1 MSNIEGVLN
10 SNTIVCSKEKL
21 AYIFVILT
29 SLLWGSS
36 ATVGKIVLKDLNNFQ
51 VLFYISFIAFLSLFI
66 ISWKRG
72 SLNEVKSYTKKDYFN
87 FAYMGFVG
95 VFLYDIFFYGALM
108 YAPAQEVFIVNYT
121 WPVWVG
127 IFSCIL
133 IKEKFSFKKGIAIL
147 MGFVGIYLVVS
158 RGNVN
163 IAIEAQNVKGY
174 IMALMGAVC
183 YGIFSVIG
191 KKHNYDKFLSMM
203 FYYAFTFIYISIYLL
218 IFYYIPAIDFKEF
231 LGLIW
236 LGAFSGGIASVFWF
250 LALKYG
256 DTFKMSNMIFLT
268 PFISLIYTHFILGEK
283 IYVASFIG
291 LLFIVSGILIEK
303 VFNKTS

>member
-1 MSNIEGVLN
+1 MDDIVEILNIKIKI
-10 SNTIVCSKEKL
+10 SSKEKL
-21 AYIFVILT
+21 AYVLVILT

-36 ATVGKIVLKDLNNFQ
+36 ATVGKIVLKNLNNFQ
-51 VLFYISFIAFLSLFI
+51 ILFYISFIAFVSLFI
-66 ISWKRG
+66 ISWKKG
-72 SLNEVKSYTKKDYFN
+72 SLNEVKSYTKRDYFN
-87 FAYMGFVG
+87 FAYMGFIG

-133 IKEKFSFKKGIAIL
+133 IKEKFGIKKAIAIG

-158 RGNVN
+158 KGKMNMAVE
-163 IAIEAQNVKGY
+163 IENVKGY
-174 IMALMGAVC
+174 AMALMGAVC
-183 YGIFSVIG
+183 YGIFSVLG

-203 FYYAFTFIYISIYLL
+203 FYYAFTFIYISIYLC
-218 IFYYIPAIDFKEF
+218 IFYYIPAINFKEF

-236 LGAFSGGIASVFWF
+236 LGAFSGGIASVLWF

-268 PFISLIYTHFILGEK
+268 PFISLIYTHFILGDR
-283 IYVASFIG
+283 IYLSSFIG
-291 LLFIVSGILIEK
+291 LLFIIIGILIEK
-303 VFNKTS
+303 LVNTA

>member
-1 MSNIEGVLN
+1 MNDIEGVLN
-10 SNTIVCSKEKL
+10 SKPVVSSKERL
-21 AYIFVILT
+21 AYVFVILT

-51 VLFYISFIAFLSLFI
+51 VLFYISFIAFISLFI
-66 ISWKRG
+66 ISWKRKR
-72 SLNEVKSYTKKDYFN
+72 LNEVRHYTKKDYFN
-87 FAYMGFVG
+87 FAYMGFLG

-127 IFSCIL
+127 IFSCVL
-133 IKEKFSFKKGIAIL
+133 LKEKFSLKKGIAIG
-147 MGFVGIYLVVS
+147 MGFLGIYLVVS
-158 RGNVN
+158 RGKMGISIQAEN
-163 IAIEAQNVKGY
+163 IKGY
-174 IMALMGAVC
+174 VMALMGAVC
-183 YGIFSVIG
+183 YGVFSVLG

-203 FYYAFTFIYISIYLL
+203 FYYAFTFIYISIYLW
-218 IFYYIPAIDFKEF
+218 IFYYIPAINFKEL

-236 LGAFSGGIASVFWF
+236 IGAFSGGIASVFWF

-268 PFISLIYTHFILGEK
+268 PFISLIYTHFILDER
-283 IYVASFIG
+283 IYVSSFIG
-291 LLFIVSGILIEK
+291 LLFITSGILVEK
-303 VFNKTS
+303 LVTKG